1 MGKITKKSIN
11 TLMDIYKRNSTDTV
25 LKMTDPQDDSTVIM
39 EIALKTS
46 LTIPEKGV
54 FVDRVVAPCFD
65 ENGDFMPQYLD
76 PLFMITL
83 LQMTTNVP
91 VVEDMIPIVDESG
104 VETGDKT
111 AIINIEK
118 TYELCKAINLVKNVT
133 DIAYQSLISELQQMV
148 ADKLAYMKDVNARK
162 ATSFGMMLKPYL
174 DAANNEANT
183 SQEALARI
191 SNAIGNHE
199 TSNVVTM

>member
-1 MGKITKKSIN
+1 MAKITKKSIN
-11 TLMDIYKRNSTDTV
+11 TLMDVYKRNSTDTI
-25 LKMTDPQDDSTVIM
+25 LKLTDPQDDKVVM

-46 LTIPEKGV
+46 LTITEKGV
-54 FVDRVVAPCFD
+54 FVDRVVLPCFD
-65 ENGDFMPQYLD
+65 DNGDFMPQYLD
-76 PLFMITL
+76 PLFMINL

-91 VVEDMIPIVDESG
+91 VIEDVIPVVDELG
-104 VETGDKT
+104 NETGEKST
-111 AIINIEK
+111 IINIEK
-118 TYELCKAINLVKNVT
+118 TYELCKAINLVKNVQ
-133 DIAYQSLISELQQMV
+133 DGKYLALIEELRQMV
-148 ADKLAYMKDVNARK
+148 ADKLAYMKDINVRK

-174 DAANNEANT
+174 DAANDDKV

>member
-11 TLMDIYKRNSTDTV
+11 ALMDVYKRNSTDTI
-25 LKMTDPQDDSTVIM
+25 LKLTDPQDDKVVM

-46 LTIPEKGV
+46 LTITEKGV
-54 FVDRVVAPCFD
+54 FVDRVVLPCFD
-65 ENGDFMPQYLD
+65 DNGDFMPQYLD
-76 PLFMITL
+76 PLFMINL

-91 VVEDMIPIVDESG
+91 VIEDVIPVVDELG
-104 VETGDKT
+104 NETGEKST
-111 AIINIEK
+111 IINIEK
-118 TYELCKAINLVKNVT
+118 TYELCKAINLVKNVQ
-133 DIAYQSLISELQQMV
+133 DGKYLALIEELRQMV
-148 ADKLAYMKDVNARK
+148 ADKLAYMKDINVRK

-174 DAANNEANT
+174 DAANDDKV